1 MKTRKIVML
10 ALSLVVILFITISGC
25 KKDNAGV
32 KSVTLNVK
40 SSAVKAGTATSLE
53 IPLQIGALSVLS
65 ANVNIADVKIEEN
78 SGEENQQGENN
89 TGGNDN
95 EGSNSEADNGDIG
108 LPGPFALDISSG
120 TSSLGQVSVYPGT
133 FKKVNFQ
140 FIANT
145 ANPFNGKTIVISGN
159 YIKPDGSIVPFT
171 INSGFSEQ
179 VQLLIANG
187 GIVATANST
196 QDIMILFDLNAWLN
210 LDFAGAQVTN
220 GQIVIDN
227 NNNVALLNS
236 FNANVAANIDAENE
250 NK

>member
-1 MKTRKIVML
+1 ML

>member
-1 MKTRKIVML
+1 MKTRRIVML

-40 SSAVKAGTATSLE
+40 SSAVKAGTTTSLE
-53 IPLQIGALSVLS
+53 IPLQIGSLKVLS

>member
-1 MKTRKIVML
+1 ML

-40 SSAVKAGTATSLE
+40 SSAVKAGTTTSLE
-53 IPLQIGALSVLS
+53 IPLQIGSLSVLS

>member
-1 MKTRKIVML
+1 MKTRRIVML
-10 ALSLVVILFITISGC
+10 ALSIVVIVLVTVSGC

-40 SSAVKAGTATSLE
+40 STAVKSGTATLLE
-53 IPLQIGALSVLS
+53 IPLQIGSLSVIS
-65 ANVNIADVKIEEN
+65 ANVNVADIKIEEN

-89 TGGNDN
+89 TGGNDK
-95 EGSNSEADNGDIG
+95 EGSNTESDNGDIA
-108 LPGPFALDISSG
+108 LPGPFALDISAG

-140 FIANT
+140 FQAN
-145 ANPFNGKTIVISGN
+145 AAIPFNGKTIVISGN
-159 YIKPDGSIVPFT
+159 YIKPDGYTIPFT
-171 INSGFSEQ
+171 INSNFSDQ

-187 GIVATANST
+187 GIVATANTT
-196 QDIMILFDLNAWLN
+196 QDILILFDLNAWLN
-210 LDFAGAQVTN
+210 LDFAGAQIVN
-220 GQIVIDN
+220 NQIIIDS
-227 NNNVALLNS
+227 NNNVALLNN

>member
-1 MKTRKIVML
+1 MKTRRIVML